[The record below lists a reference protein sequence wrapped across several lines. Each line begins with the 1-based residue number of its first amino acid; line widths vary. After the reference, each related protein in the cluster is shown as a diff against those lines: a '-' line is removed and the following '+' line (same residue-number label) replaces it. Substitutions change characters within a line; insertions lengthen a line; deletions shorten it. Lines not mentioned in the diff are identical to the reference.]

1 MADCKTTPPAAG
13 IRYALPDALR
23 GLTLLSMI
31 AYHGCWDMVYILGA
45 DWPWYQSTGAYLWQ
59 QSICWTFILLSGF
72 SFSLGRRHWRRG
84 WTVFACGVVVTAVT
98 LAVLPGQEIWFG
110 VLTLLGSCMLLGA
123 LLEKPLGRVP
133 AGVGLAVSAV
143 LFALTR
149 NVNEG
154 YLGFEGLRLAAL
166 PEGLYRNMVTAYLG
180 FPFSGF
186 HSTDYFS
193 LVPWFFLFL
202 TGYFLFRLTR
212 RYLEAAPDLGRCRPL
227 CDLGRRSL
235 LVYMLHQPVLYGL
248 TLLLQGLGLP

>member
-72 SFSLGRRHWRRG
+72 SFSLGRRHWCRG

-227 CDLGRRSL
+227 CALGRRSL

>member
-1 MADCKTTPPAAG
+1 MAVFKTAPQKT
-13 IRYALPDALR
+13 RYALPDTLR

-45 DWPWYQSTGAYLWQ
+45 HWPWYRSAGAYLWQ
-59 QSICWTFILLSGF
+59 QSICWTFILLSGY

-84 WTVFACGVVVTAVT
+84 GLVFACGAVVTAVT
-98 LAVLPGQEIWFG
+98 CAVMPGQEIWVG

-123 LLEKPLGRVP
+123 ALEKNLGRVP
-133 AGVGLAVSAV
+133 AGAGLVLSAG

-154 YLGFEGLRLAAL
+154 ALGFEGLRFCTL
-166 PEGLYRNMVTAYLG
+166 PAGLYRNMVTAYLG

-193 LVPWFFLFL
+193 LFPWLFLFL
-202 TGYFLFRLTR
+202 AGYFLFRLTGDR
-212 RYLEAAPDLGRCRPL
+212 LAAAPDLGRCRPL
-227 CDLGRRSL
+227 EALGRRSL

-248 TLLLQGLGLP
+248 TLALMALGAG

>member
-1 MADCKTTPPAAG
+1 MAVFKTARPAGKA
-13 IRYALPDALR
+13 RYALPDTLR

-45 DWPWYQSTGAYLWQ
+45 DWPWYGSTGAYLWQ

-84 WTVFACGVVVTAVT
+84 WTVFACGAVVTAVT
-98 LAVLPGQEIWFG
+98 VVVMPGQEIWFG

-123 LLEKPLGRVP
+123 LLEKLLVWVP
-133 AGVGLAVSAV
+133 TGVGLVVSGL

-149 NVNEG
+149 NVNRG
-154 YLGFEGLRLAAL
+154 TLGFEGLRLAEL
-166 PEGLYRNMVTAYLG
+166 PPELYRNMVTAYLG
-180 FPFSGF
+180 FPFPEF

-202 TGYFLFRLTR
+202 AGFFLFRLVGGR
-212 RYLEAAPDLGRCRPL
+212 LAAVPSLGRCGFL
-227 CDLGRRSL
+227 ETLGRHSL

-248 TLLLQGLGLP
+248 TMVLRALGLP

>member
-1 MADCKTTPPAAG
+1 MPMAVSNTAPNKT
-13 IRYALPDALR
+13 RYALPDTLR

-45 DWPWYQSTGAYLWQ
+45 DWPWYQSSGAYLWQ

-84 WTVFACGVVVTAVT
+84 RLVFGCGAVVTAVT
-98 LAVLPGQEIWFG
+98 LVVMPGQEIWFG

-123 LLEKPLGRVP
+123 LLERPLGRVP
-133 AGVGLAVSAV
+133 AGAGLVLSAA
-143 LFALTR
+143 LFVLTR
-149 NVNEG
+149 SVNRG

-166 PEGLYRNMVTAYLG
+166 PGELYRNMATAYLG
-180 FPFSGF
+180 FPFPGF

-193 LVPWFFLFL
+193 LVPWCFLFL
-202 TGYFLFRLTR
+202 TGYFLFRLTGQR
-212 RYLEAAPDLGRCRPL
+212 LAAAPDLGRCAPL
-227 CDLGRRSL
+227 EALGRRSL

-248 TLLLQGLGLP
+248 TMVLRLLT